1 MTGVGYLQVQL
12 NNPNFITDTSASDD
26 VLAEEGTPTTF
37 FDAQI
42 EKLNT
47 VINDVRYLQEQ
58 RIFLFVYATKETDN
72 QQLIGHTSISLRTL
86 MTRVAEQS
94 NGYTVSKPFLLENS
108 VLFLEDLELSGVKTG
123 SVSGEWTF
131 AV

>member
-94 NGYTVSKPFLLENS
+94 NGYNVSKPFLLENS

>member
-1 MTGVGYLQVQL
+1 MTGVGYLQVQF

-37 FDAQI
+37 MDAQI
-42 EKLNT
+42 EKLTT
-47 VINDVRYLQEQ
+47 VINDIRYLQEQ
-58 RIFLFVYATKETDN
+58 RVFLFVYERKDTDN

-86 MTRVAEQS
+86 MIRVAEQH
-94 NGYTVSKPFLLENS
+94 NGFNVNEDFALENP

-123 SVSGEWTF
+123 SVSGKWTF
-131 AV
+131 TV